1 MFTQMVDTAKRE
13 KTEEAD
19 KRKKF
24 RSCRSEQPFKY
35 FSINLKI
42 FFLTIIAA
50 VGSSLT
56 RSGGSTGGASCWVCC
71 TTTTSTSTCTAPD
84 QVILASDW
92 SMLSIL
98 ASDWSM
104 LSILTSGWSF
114 F

>member
-35 FSINLKI
+35 FSIKI
-42 FFLTIIAA
+42 KYFFSPA
-50 VGSSLT
+50 GSSLT
-56 RSGGSTGGASCWVCC
+56 RSGVSTGGASCWVCC

-84 QVILASDW
+84 LVILASDW
-92 SMLSIL
+92 SIL
-98 ASDWSM
+98 
-104 LSILTSGWSF
+104 IT
-114 F
+114 